1 MKSLRELYRI
11 GHGPSSSHTM
21 GPRMAAERFAAR
33 TESAVSYRITLFGSL
48 AATGKGHMTD
58 RSVSEALY
66 PKSTEFLWK
75 SGEFLP
81 YHANAMAICALDKAG
96 GTVEEA
102 LFYSVGGGAIQEDG
116 AIGDTPELY
125 PNLGM
130 TSFIEW
136 SRRNARPLW
145 ELVFEKED
153 KDIQVYLSDVWDV
166 MQDAVQRGLEYEGV
180 LPGELK
186 LDRKAHGFFQKSR
199 RSDPV
204 FQRSGLLY
212 AYALAVSEENAS
224 LGKVVTAPTC
234 GSAGVMPS
242 VLKYLKELL
251 DLPDDEVIKALA
263 TASLIG
269 NIVKTRATISG
280 AAGGC
285 QAEVGTAC
293 AMAAA
298 AAVQMMGGTPQQIE
312 YAAEMGLEHHLGLT
326 CDPVKGLVQIPCIE
340 RNAVAAT
347 RAFAC
352 AEYSM
357 LSDGDHRI
365 SFDEVVETMRQTG
378 LDMNSRYRE
387 TSAGG
392 LAKHT
397 KVSRQSDTDIVEAP
411 NDI

>member
-1 MKSLRELYRI
+1 
-11 GHGPSSSHTM
+11 
-21 GPRMAAERFAAR
+21 MAAERFAAAN
-33 TESAVSYRITLFGSL
+33 TKAASYRVVLYGSL

-58 RSVSEALY
+58 LSIENALKPKPVQFEWRSGVY
-66 PKSTEFLWK
+66 
-75 SGEFLP
+75 LP
-81 YHANAMAICALDKAG
+81 FHANAMSISALDEKG
-96 GTVEEA
+96 DTFRESTY
-102 LFYSVGGGAIQEDG
+102 YSVGGGAIQEEGSINDPP
-116 AIGDTPELY
+116 DLY

-130 TSFIEW
+130 TSLIQW
-136 SRRNARPLW
+136 SRKSGRPLW
-145 ELVFEKED
+145 DLVYEKED
-153 KDIQVYLSDVWDV
+153 DGIEDFLLEVWTV
-166 MQDAVQRGLEYEGV
+166 MQEAVKRGLETQGV

-186 LDRKAHGFFQKSR
+186 LARRANVFYRKSR
-199 RSDPV
+199 ISNQV

-212 AYALAVSEENAS
+212 SYALAVSEENAA

-234 GSAGVMPS
+234 GSAGIMPS

-251 DLPDDEVIKALA
+251 ELSDSDIVKALA

-298 AAVQMMGGTPQQIE
+298 AAVQLMGGSAMQIE

-340 RNAVAAT
+340 RNAAGAT

-352 AEYSM
+352 AEFSM
-357 LSDGDHRI
+357 LADGEHRI

-378 LDMNSRYRE
+378 MDMNSRYRE
-387 TSAGG
+387 TSTGG
-392 LAKHT
+392 LARHT
-397 KVSRQSDTDIVEAP
+397 KISRTP
-411 NDI
+411 NAGIR